1 MTDQKTMPS
10 PHVVL
15 SERYMEAVRFAS
27 DIHST
32 HTRKGK
38 DTAYVCHLLGVSA
51 LVLEA
56 EGTEDQAIAGLLH
69 DAAEDCGG
77 ESMLDVISDK
87 FGTEVA
93 RIVRAC
99 SDSLTVDAD
108 NKLPWKLRKEDHL
121 AHLRRADSAVLI
133 VTAADKLHNARAILT
148 DVQIHGVDT
157 LERFNGKADGTLWYY
172 EQMLGVLQECHAP
185 VILTVPLEGVVR
197 DLRERILA
205 PSA

>member
-1 MTDQKTMPS
+1 MTDKKKLNS

-15 SERYMEAVRFAS
+15 GDRYAEAVRFAS
-27 DIHST
+27 HIHSA

-56 EGTEDQAIAGLLH
+56 EGSEDQAIAGLLH

-77 ESMLDVISDK
+77 EPMLDVISDK
-87 FGTEVA
+87 FGPEVA

-99 SDSLTVDAD
+99 SDSLIVNAD
-108 NKLPWKLRKEDHL
+108 EKRPWKLRKEDHL
-121 AHLRRADSAVLI
+121 AHLRKADSAVLI

-148 DVQIHGVDT
+148 DVQIHGVVT

-172 EQMLGVLQECHAP
+172 QQMLRVLQECHAP

-197 DLRERILA
+197 DLDERIH
-205 PSA
+205 STDN

>member
-1 MTDQKTMPS
+1 MTDQKTMHS

-77 ESMLDVISDK
+77 EPMLDVISDK

-148 DVQIHGVDT
+148 DVHIHGVDT

>member
-1 MTDQKTMPS
+1 MTDQKKLNS

-15 SERYMEAVRFAS
+15 GDRYAEAVRFAS
-27 DIHST
+27 HIHSA
-32 HTRKGK
+32 HTRKDK

-77 ESMLDVISDK
+77 EPMLDIISDK

-99 SDSLTVDAD
+99 SDSLAVDAD
-108 NKLPWKLRKEDHL
+108 NKLPWKRRKEDHL
-121 AHLRRADSAVLI
+121 AHLRKADSAVLV

-148 DVQIHGVDT
+148 DVQIHGVTT
-157 LERFNGKADGTLWYY
+157 LDRFNGKADGTLWYY
-172 EQMLGVLQECHAP
+172 EQMLGVLQERHAP
-185 VILTVPLEGVVR
+185 VILTVPLEGVVQ

>member
-1 MTDQKTMPS
+1 MNS

-15 SERYMEAVRFAS
+15 GERYAEAVRFAS
-27 DIHST
+27 HIHST

-38 DTAYVCHLLGVSA
+38 NTAYVCHLLGVSA

-77 ESMLDVISDK
+77 EPMLHTINQK
-87 FGTEVA
+87 FGLEVE

-108 NKLPWKLRKEDHL
+108 NKLPWKRRKEDHL
-121 AHLRRADSAVLI
+121 AHLREADSAVLI

-148 DVQIHGVDT
+148 DVQIHGVET

-172 EQMLGVLQECHAP
+172 QQMLGVLQECHAP
-185 VILTVPLEGVVR
+185 VILTVPLESVVR
-197 DLRERILA
+197 ELA
-205 PSA
+205 GHIPSSDK

>member
-1 MTDQKTMPS
+1 MTDQKTMHS

-15 SERYMEAVRFAS
+15 RERYMEAVRFAS

-77 ESMLDVISDK
+77 EPMLDVISDK

-197 DLRERILA
+197 DLRERILV